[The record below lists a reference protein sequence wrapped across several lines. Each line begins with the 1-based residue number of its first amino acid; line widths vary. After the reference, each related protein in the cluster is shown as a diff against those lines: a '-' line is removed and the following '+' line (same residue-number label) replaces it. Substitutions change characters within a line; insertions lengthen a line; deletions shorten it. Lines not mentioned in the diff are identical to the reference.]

1 MTLKRL
7 LFGRDGES
15 AAVAFLKKKGYR
27 ILEQNFRSKVGEI
40 DIIAEQGGT
49 LVFIEVKARAHHEFG
64 HPFNALTLAKRKKI
78 IQTAQSFL
86 AKKKISDKPMRFDV
100 VGLTSDPES
109 PDSWQIEHLENAFQV

>member
-7 LFGRDGES
+7 LFGRSGES

-27 ILEQNFRSKVGEI
+27 ILEQNFRSKLGEI
-40 DIIAEQGGT
+40 DIIAEQGGV
-49 LVFIEVKARAHHEFG
+49 LVFIEVKARTNHELG
-64 HPFNALTLAKRKKI
+64 HPFNALTLAKQKKI
-78 IQTAQSFL
+78 VQTAQSFL
-86 AKKKISDKPMRFDV
+86 VRKRISDKPMRFDV